1 MNWALFLLKKSSWT
15 SNTTYRLSWFKIF
28 LEHFFRNCLNSEST
42 SHIREPVL
50 YGIVTV
56 FQICFAFTALRFIIS
71 MDWKLPSL
79 SLFPYISCVL
89 FDIFSLS
96 LILCNLILRHLS
108 VHFFLFLVLHVGSV
122 SWISV
127 FIVFMKFGKK
137 LVIISSDTSSVLPSF

>member
-1 MNWALFLLKKSSWT
+1 MNRALFLLKKSSWT

-28 LEHFFRNCLNSEST
+28 PEHFFGNCLNSEST
-42 SHIREPVL
+42 GHIREPVL

-56 FQICFAFTALRFIIS
+56 FQICFAFTVLRFIIS
-71 MDWKLPSL
+71 MHWKLPSL

-108 VHFFLFLVLHVGSV
+108 VHFFQFLVLHVGWV

-137 LVIISSDTSSVLPSF
+137 LVIISSDTSSVLPFF